1 MGCSNIVRLTPPNLL
16 GRKAEEIKAI
26 TVAECRERR
35 RGMDGKPDLVPPLLP
50 PLRRA
55 RVAFCIWAKFFC
67 ELQIDRGDGSSQRVR
82 QREPGAGMTNQP
94 DVGQFDCRQHGEAS
108 HAERHDAAEPA
119 SKDPP
124 GEHSDSQADHS
135 DAPAMPA

>member
-50 PLRRA
+50 PPAVPAWLFAFGLSSFASSRLIGAMARA
-55 RVAFCIWAKFFC
+55 SV
-67 ELQIDRGDGSSQRVR
+67 
-82 QREPGAGMTNQP
+82 
-94 DVGQFDCRQHGEAS
+94 
-108 HAERHDAAEPA
+108 
-119 SKDPP
+119 
-124 GEHSDSQADHS
+124 SDSES
-135 DAPAMPA
+135 PVPA